1 MMESFH
7 ANPIEPSHQS
17 DLEANLKY
25 DTITGTIVASNSFAV
40 TNQFAAGD
48 SVILGT
54 LTVAGPLVAANG
66 IVNQGVTTNAPTIQK
81 LEAITSQTLGTGE
94 AVLFTVADL
103 AAANLRSGIY
113 LVVAKLEN
121 DADGFYYLG
130 TVQVTGGA
138 FQDNVDI
145 VVKGFTNVDCQD
157 ATRTFTFT
165 GAYAGADTNL
175 VVSLYK
181 FNM

>member
-1 MMESFH
+1 MMETFH
-7 ANPIEPSHQS
+7 TRPIEPSHQS

-25 DTITGTIVASNSFAV
+25 DTITGTIVASNSLAV

-48 SVILGT
+48 SAILGT
-54 LTVAGPLVAANG
+54 LNVAGPLVTHGG
-66 IVNQGVTTNAPTIQK
+66 IVNQGVSLNAPTIQK

-94 AVLFTVADL
+94 AVQFDVADL

-121 DADGFYYLG
+121 DADGLYYLG

-138 FQDNVDI
+138 FQDNVDL

-157 ATRTFTFT
+157 ASRTFTFT